1 MVMRRRRGRS
11 GNIMGLWSEEEGV
24 HVHGGFV

>member
-1 MVMRRRRGRS
+1 MMRRRRGRS

>member
-1 MVMRRRRGRS
+1 MRRRRRGRS
-11 GNIMGLWSEEEGV
+11 GNIVGLWSEEGGV